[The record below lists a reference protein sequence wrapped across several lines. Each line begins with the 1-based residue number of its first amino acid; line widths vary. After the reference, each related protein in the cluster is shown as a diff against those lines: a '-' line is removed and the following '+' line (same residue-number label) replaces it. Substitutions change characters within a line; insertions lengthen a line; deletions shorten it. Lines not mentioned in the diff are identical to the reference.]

1 MESFSSIRAFLASVR
16 RKLRLADLATVGLY
30 TLGALGAVAV
40 LAPAVA
46 LATSAER
53 GAIIGIGGLVVAASL
68 VIAALTLGLVVPR
81 SRWRED
87 HSVARFVGEQRP
99 RVASDLLSAV
109 ELGETDR
116 EATRFSSE
124 LIDTL
129 IRSTAEQIEAI
140 NPSEIP
146 PEQPMRRAKLTCVA
160 ALGACALAA
169 IIAPRALAAGYE
181 RMIYPPPDGP
191 FGGAN
196 LSETPLVG
204 DLNITLGYPLYT
216 ERPALTL
223 PSSSGDFR
231 AMAGS
236 AIEIETIALGEVAEA
251 QVVFDPEVDDDEAD
265 AREPISMSVGP
276 DGRTLGVRFEVR
288 APTVYRFLLIGP
300 GGDRR
305 VEASPHTIE
314 LEPDEAPTVELYAP
328 ADELDV
334 ASLKRVELAY
344 ILEDDFGLDK
354 VELVWEHEGAEHRR
368 PITADTEHRSAQG
381 KFLWDLAEVDL
392 EPGVRV
398 PYHLECTDNDNV
410 LGPNVGKSKVFYLR
424 VFSPRERHQMNVER
438 QRELLEK
445 LIRSLGGRL
454 VVEPEDLRAHTV
466 LQRDVDTIVVEL
478 GTLVAAMGDDELA
491 AKELRTSLEDM
502 RKRLD
507 KLTKAEAKLL
517 AKMEEQL
524 AASANTA
531 SITYRVAASDEKLV
545 TELEDDVLLLAD
557 WIDRQQMENL
567 LAISDEIKTHQDR
580 LRELLDEYARTGSE
594 DIKAEIEREMR
605 ALETKLAELQDQ
617 RSGLAEDVLDRF
629 VNTDALA
636 GDDADSCMAEVQAL
650 IEADDLAAAQKK
662 MEECMSAL
670 DMAASAMEQSLRD
683 LRGDKFSEEEKKFA
697 EMMDQLA
704 DLAQDEKDIA
714 KEADSI
720 WDRYAQRADDMM
732 KDKAKETRKK
742 LSKTIDALRKRLDKI
757 PPSGLTPFSKEE
769 LEIVES
775 RLDDLEQ
782 MLADGDIA
790 EALAMAKQAMTG
802 LETIEAELEAALMDE
817 NDAPWSKKTKEAL
830 KGLSKAKPLAKKLV
844 DELEKATPSPD
855 EIMTRKDRKRL
866 DKLRKRQ
873 KAVQDRAGKLADKAE
888 KMAGDLPGNSGE
900 QISRD
905 VREAGEQMGR
915 AQERMKSRD
924 PSGARTE
931 ARGAADKLEAAK
943 QEAQGAARNRM
954 QSGRRGMRDEPIRI
968 PGADEYETPEKFR
981 EDILDAMKKEKAPD
995 GFDDQVR
1002 RYYEELIR

>member
-1 MESFSSIRAFLASVR
+1 ML
-16 RKLRLADLATVGLY
+16 
-30 TLGALGAVAV
+30 
-40 LAPAVA
+40 
-46 LATSAER
+46 
-53 GAIIGIGGLVVAASL
+53 
-68 VIAALTLGLVVPR
+68 
-81 SRWRED
+81 
-87 HSVARFVGEQRP
+87 
-99 RVASDLLSAV
+99 
-109 ELGETDR
+109 
-116 EATRFSSE
+116 
-124 LIDTL
+124 
-129 IRSTAEQIEAI
+129 
-140 NPSEIP
+140 
-146 PEQPMRRAKLTCVA
+146 
-160 ALGACALAA
+160 
-169 IIAPRALAAGYE
+169 APRALADGYK

-191 FGGAN
+191 FGGAQM
-196 LSETPLVG
+196 SQTPLVG

-216 ERPALTL
+216 QRPTLTL

-236 AIEIETIALGEVAEA
+236 TIEIETIALGEVEEA
-251 QVVFDPEVDDDEAD
+251 RLVFDPESGEDEED

-276 DGRTLGVRFEVR
+276 DGRTLSVRFEVR
-288 APTVYRFLLIGP
+288 APTAYRFLLIGSN
-300 GGDRR
+300 GKRR

-314 LEPDEAPTVELYAP
+314 LQLDEAPTVELYAP

-354 VELVWEHEGAEHRR
+354 VELVWEHEGEEHRR
-368 PITADTEHRSAQG
+368 PITADTERRSAQG

-392 EPGVRV
+392 KPGVRV

-410 LGPNVGKSKVFYLR
+410 LGPNIGKSKVYYLR

-438 QRELLEK
+438 QKELFEK

-466 LQRDVDTIVVEL
+466 LQRDDDAIVVEL

-491 AKELRTSLEDM
+491 AKDLRTTLEDM
-502 RKRLD
+502 RTRLD

-524 AASANTA
+524 TASANTTN
-531 SITYRVAASDEKLV
+531 ITYRIRTSDEKLV
-545 TELEDDVLLLAD
+545 TELETDVLLLAD

-567 LAISDEIKTHQDR
+567 LAISDEIKTHQQR

-594 DIKAEIEREMR
+594 EIKAEIEREMR
-605 ALETKLAELQDQ
+605 ALEAKLAELQAE
-617 RSGLAEDVLDRF
+617 RAGLAEDVLDRF

-636 GDDADSCMAEVQAL
+636 GDQTDSCMAEVQKL
-650 IEADDLAAAQKK
+650 IESDDLVAAQKK
-662 MEECMSAL
+662 MEECMNAL
-670 DMAASAMEQSLRD
+670 DMAAMAMEQSLRD
-683 LRGDKFSEEEKKFA
+683 LRGDKFSEEEKKFG
-697 EMMDQLA
+697 ELMDQLA

-714 KEADSI
+714 KEADNI
-720 WDRYAQRADDMM
+720 WERYAQRADDMM

-757 PPSGLTPFSKEE
+757 PDSGLTPFSKEE

-802 LETIEAELEAALMDE
+802 LQTIEAELEAALMDE

-830 KGLSKAKPLAKKLV
+830 KGIDKAKPLAKKLV

-866 DKLRKRQ
+866 DKLRKQQ
-873 KAVQDRAGKLADKAE
+873 KAVQDRADKLADKAE
-888 KMAGDLPGNSGE
+888 KMSDELPGNSGE
-900 QISRD
+900 QISGD

-915 AQERMKSRD
+915 AQDRMKSRD
-924 PSGARTE
+924 PSGARQE

-968 PGADEYETPEKFR
+968 PGADEYKTPEKFR